1 MERDLTQGS
10 IVKNILYMSVP
21 TMMGFIAQTLYD
33 LVDMAW
39 IGRISSDA
47 VAAVTILTSIFWLV
61 EVLNEIIGT
70 SSVSLIS
77 QNFGAGNYKQTKIC
91 IEQTLTFKMLVSLIA
106 MVLLVVFMKPLIGFF
121 SQEETVKKAAL
132 DYGYLRIFFLPI
144 MFSTFS
150 INTAL
155 RCIGDSKRPMIL
167 MFVTSVINIVLDP
180 VLMFD
185 TIPILGI
192 PGFGLGVFGAAL
204 ATVISMSVGF
214 VVGLIMIFNLKNK
227 AIRPTVKGI
236 FTLNAKIDKKLITIG
251 LPTGIEV
258 LFRQIAQITILKVVT
273 VFGTVAVAALGI
285 QQRLAGFF
293 IMPLIGLLM
302 GGSTIVG
309 QNMGAEK
316 MGRAEKTTH
325 YAAVL
330 GGIIMSV
337 VTVFVLFFPEQIMGI
352 FVNDPKVIEVGV
364 PMLRIITPSYILL
377 AVAFGW
383 ATGFSGAG
391 YNMPFLISAIV
402 ARWCVQIPFM
412 FFTIYQMKLPIH
424 YIWISF
430 ALSEAAE
437 FAVMCIIYFRGKWKH
452 KRVSHLV

>member
-1 MERDLTQGS
+1 
-10 IVKNILYMSVP
+10 
-21 TMMGFIAQTLYD
+21 MMGFIAQTLYD

-39 IGRISSDA
+39 IGRISSEA

-77 QNFGAGNYKQTKIC
+77 QNFGAGNYKQTKAC
-91 IEQTLTFKMLVSLIA
+91 IEQTLTFKMLVSVIA
-106 MVLLVVFMKPLIGFF
+106 MILLVIFMKPLIGFF
-121 SQEETVKKAAL
+121 TQEETVQKAAL

-144 MFSTFS
+144 MFSTYS

-180 VLMFD
+180 ILMFE
-185 TIPILGI
+185 TIPLINL
-192 PGFGLGVFGAAL
+192 PGAGLGVYGAAL
-204 ATVISMSVGF
+204 ATVISISVGF
-214 VVGLIMIFNLKNK
+214 VVGLIMIFNLKNRE
-227 AIRPTVKGI
+227 IRPTVKGI
-236 FTLNAKIDKKLITIG
+236 FRLNAKIDKKLITIG

-258 LFRQIAQITILKVVT
+258 LFRQLAQITILKVVT

-285 QQRLAGFF
+285 QQRLSGFF

-316 MGRAEKTTH
+316 MERAEKTTH
-325 YAAVL
+325 LAATL
-330 GGIIMSV
+330 GGIIMGG
-337 VTVFVLFFPEQIMGI
+337 VTIFVLLFTEQIMGV
-352 FVNDPKVIEVGV
+352 FVNDPEVIRMGV

-377 AVAFGW
+377 AVGFGW

-391 YNMPFLISAIV
+391 YNMPFLISAVI
-402 ARWCVQIPFM
+402 ARWGVQIPFM
-412 FFTIYQMKLPIH
+412 LITIYSLSLPITF
-424 YIWISF
+424 IWISF
-430 ALSEAAE
+430 ALSEIAE
-437 FAVMCIIYFRGKWKH
+437 FAVIAIIFFNGKWKM